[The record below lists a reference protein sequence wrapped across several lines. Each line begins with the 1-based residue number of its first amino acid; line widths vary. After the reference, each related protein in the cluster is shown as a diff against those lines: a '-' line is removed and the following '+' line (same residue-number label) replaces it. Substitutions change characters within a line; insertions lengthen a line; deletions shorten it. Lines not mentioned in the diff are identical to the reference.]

1 MATRR
6 RSVRALLRFRLR
18 ALPVFVGVLLLLA
31 GAGAAMPGDLDRL
44 GGALGDALKEKFKG
58 SRTPTNPTKA
68 SSADTASKFV
78 DVLADAAQGD
88 SRREEIELGRGV
100 AAKMLGAYDLVDDPA
115 LQAYVGKVGM
125 IVATQGERPELPWRF
140 VLVETPSVNAYAIP
154 GGVVFV
160 TRGLYD
166 LLDTEDQLAAVL
178 GHEIAH
184 VQRKHHYRVMKQ
196 QNLVGALSDAAAS
209 QVTVDSELL
218 DTLWSRAT
226 EIMTRGLDKAAEYE
240 ADRDGMVLAAR
251 AGYDASALL
260 TVLEKIGAS
269 AATGSDTSMLYSTHP
284 PPAARLSAL
293 GDAITPELEAAA
305 VPSRAAWR
313 LHQIEMGT
321 Q

>member
-1 MATRR
+1 MAARHP
-6 RSVRALLRFRLR
+6 SVR
-18 ALPVFVGVLLLLA
+18 ALPVFLGVLLLVAWA
-31 GAGAAMPGDLDRL
+31 GTATPGELDRL
-44 GGALGDALKEKFKG
+44 GGALSDALKKKVQG
-58 SRTPTNPTKA
+58 SGTTTNPTK
-68 SSADTASKFV
+68 SSSGDATSKLV
-78 DVLADAAQGD
+78 DVLADTVQGD
-88 SRREEIELGRGV
+88 NQREEIELGRGV
-100 AAKMLGAYDLVDDPA
+100 AAKMLGAYDLVDDFA

-125 IVATQGERPELPWRF
+125 IVATRGERPGLPWRF

-160 TRGLYD
+160 TRGLYE
-166 LLDTEDQLAAVL
+166 LLDTEDELAAVL

-196 QNLVGALSDAAAS
+196 QNVVGALSDAAAS
-209 QVTVDSELL
+209 QVTVDSEML

-284 PPAARLSAL
+284 TPAARLSAL
-293 GDAITPELEAAA
+293 GDAITPELESAA
-305 VPSRAAWR
+305 VVSPAAWR
-313 LHQIEMGT
+313 LKQIEAGT